1 MKFGITLP
9 HYAGFPSPHAVV
21 EVAQR
26 AEALGYDA
34 VWVTD
39 HIGVPAP
46 YVARFG
52 ATFYEPLMVLGWV
65 AAHTTRIGIGTS
77 VIILPYRNPLHVA
90 KAIATADH
98 LSGGRVLFG
107 VGAGWCQEEFAALG
121 VPFQE
126 RGARTNEYLRLIK
139 TVWTEEAPRF
149 EGRYHRF
156 ADISWLPRP
165 VQRPHPP
172 IWVGGKSEAAMRR
185 AAAFADVWHPN
196 FTTPEELANGVGQF
210 RELCRAAGRDPDA
223 VGVAPRVHLQIH
235 ATRQPHS
242 GKYPLVGSAEW
253 VRENVEAYRKAGATG
268 LVMDTFYGVP
278 ELGGET
284 LASVVTTLET
294 FAREIRPAVLR

>member
-1 MKFGITLP
+1 MKFGINLP
-9 HYAGFPSPHAVV
+9 HFAAFPSKAAILAV
-21 EVAQR
+21 AKR
-26 AEALGYDA
+26 AEELGYDSI
-34 VWVTD
+34 WVTD
-39 HIGVPAP
+39 HIGVPEP
-46 YVARFG
+46 YIARFG
-52 ATFYEPLMVLGWV
+52 AVFYEPLAVLAYV
-65 AAHTTRIGIGTS
+65 AAHTSRIRLGTS
-77 VIILPYRNPLHVA
+77 VLILPYRNPLFVA
-90 KAIATADH
+90 KAIATIDQ
-98 LSGGRVLFG
+98 LSDGRIIF
-107 VGAGWCQEEFAALG
+107 GAGTGWCPEEFEALA
-121 VPFQE
+121 VPFKE
-126 RGARTNEYLRLIK
+126 RGRRASEYLRIIK
-139 TVWTEEAPRF
+139 TLWTSDRPVF
-149 EGRYHRF
+149 EGKHHRF
-156 ADISWLPRP
+156 SKISFLPRP
-165 VQRPHPP
+165 KQEPHPP

-235 ATRQPHS
+235 ATRQSHS

-253 VRENVEAYRKAGATG
+253 VQENVEAYRKAGATG